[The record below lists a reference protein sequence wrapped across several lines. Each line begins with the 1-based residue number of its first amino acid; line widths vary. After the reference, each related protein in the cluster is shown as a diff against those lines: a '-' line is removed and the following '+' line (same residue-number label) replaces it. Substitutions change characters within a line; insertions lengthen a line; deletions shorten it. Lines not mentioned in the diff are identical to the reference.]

1 MTSIRNPALA
11 LANEVSGQ
19 REQPIV
25 AAPAPRFARRR
36 GTAGANNL
44 REDLMERIP
53 QPIMD
58 KRGEPHMKRFED
70 QRWVLDNIVRSN
82 GIDWDQPRSIYI
94 SGPCGMEGQADIAV
108 VRERVKKM
116 ADIAPAFEAVAVRRE
131 AKAKAAEETGNK
143 VTARDNY
150 FMSAVY
156 WGAAQWP
163 YDQND
168 EANVAC
174 HLKKRENYTKYTA
187 LADHK
192 IEAAWIPFKDTA
204 LPAWFHL
211 PPGYTGGKLPVI
223 INVPGMDSYKEIQT
237 ALYGDRFLNRGFAV
251 LNIDGPGQYESPM
264 LGIYFSMDNWVATG
278 TAVCDWL
285 AKRPE
290 VDMSKVVLSGTSF
303 GTFFGTIATAH
314 EPRISACAVISVCHE
329 PGCHTI
335 FQEASPTF
343 KKRFMYMSGIT
354 DEAEFDKMRQG
365 MTWEGHADKVKCPY
379 LCVAGE
385 WDELSPV
392 EHSHRLVAAVK
403 GPKRMVVYQESRHSV
418 GNVPAANLG
427 PFPPILV
434 ADWLADRVAGK
445 PFLSEQWYVR
455 SNGAIE
461 KKPL

>member
-1 MTSIRNPALA
+1 
-11 LANEVSGQ
+11 
-19 REQPIV
+19 
-25 AAPAPRFARRR
+25 
-36 GTAGANNL
+36 
-44 REDLMERIP
+44 MERIP

-70 QRWVLDNIVRSN
+70 QRWVLDNIVRAN

-94 SGPCGMEGQADIAV
+94 SGPCGMEGQADIHGI
-108 VRERVKKM
+108 RERVKKM

-131 AKAKAAEETGNK
+131 AKAKAAEEAGST

-150 FMSAVY
+150 FMAAVY

-168 EANVAC
+168 EENVRC
-174 HLKKRENYTKYTA
+174 HLKKRENYTKYA
-187 LADHK
+187 GLADHK
-192 IEAAWIPFKDTA
+192 VEAAWIPFKDTA
-204 LPAWFHL
+204 LPAWLHL
-211 PPGYTGGKLPVI
+211 PPNYNGGKLPVI

-264 LGIYFSMDNWVATG
+264 LGIYFSVDNWVATG
-278 TAVCDWL
+278 KAVCDWL

-290 VDMSKVVLSGTSF
+290 IDMSKVVLSGTSF

-365 MTWEGHADKVKCPY
+365 MTWEGHADKIKVPY

-385 WDELSPV
+385 FDELSPI
-392 EHSHRLVAAVK
+392 EHSKRLVASVK

-434 ADWLADRVAGK
+434 ADWLTDRVAGK
-445 PFLSEQWYVR
+445 PFPNEQWYVR
-455 SNGAIE
+455 GNGMID
-461 KKPL
+461 KKPF